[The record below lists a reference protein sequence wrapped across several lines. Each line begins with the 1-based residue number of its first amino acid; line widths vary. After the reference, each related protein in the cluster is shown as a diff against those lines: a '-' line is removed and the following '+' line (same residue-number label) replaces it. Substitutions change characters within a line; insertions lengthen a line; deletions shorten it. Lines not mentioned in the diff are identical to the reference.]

1 MLTGVIPPEDTGWPT
16 RTGTPSSVMRST
28 ETWLLP
34 ASTAS
39 RYLPSLV
46 TCIAPWDARPEP
58 SPMPPAGNGEPGIGL
73 SEPSACRSNPAMV
86 LAGAVV
92 LSST

>member
-46 TCIAPWDARPEP
+46 TCIAPWDARP
-58 SPMPPAGNGEPGIGL
+58 
-73 SEPSACRSNPAMV
+73 
-86 LAGAVV
+86 
-92 LSST
+92 